1 VPKNILS
8 LFLLAG
14 IFSVGCA
21 SIKTSDSAVPFELIG
36 THIAVIPVVVNEKPT
51 KFIFDTGMG
60 PNVISKSLC
69 EKLKCVLTGKI
80 VDKRMSG
87 QEMELP
93 TAVIASLSFGSLKRE
108 NIEVAVWDLGTFPKE
123 LAGVEG
129 FLTPKFFEHQ
139 AFTMDFFKKEISL
152 KSQEGG
158 TAVPLELKYK
168 GPSVQL
174 FAKFAVP
181 GGDPARLEVDTG
193 SNSLILDE
201 KYMSRLGIKA
211 DGKNTK
217 KSEGKD
223 ETGHQYVR
231 YVSEFEGPIFPDGAP
246 SLGQTPVKVMFQKII
261 YDGLLG
267 TDYLRKFIVTYDLP
281 RSQMF
286 LSKNK

>member
-1 VPKNILS
+1 MIENVLKV
-8 LFLLAG
+8 FLLTTA
-14 IFSVGCA
+14 FSFGCA
-21 SIKTSDSAVPFELIG
+21 SIKTSNSAVPFEMIG
-36 THIAVIPVVVNEKPT
+36 THITVVPVTVNDSPT

-60 PNVISKSLC
+60 PNVISKTLC

-93 TAVIASLSFGSLKRE
+93 TAVIASLTFGSLKRE

-139 AFTMDFFKKEISL
+139 VFTMDFSKKEISL
-152 KSQEGG
+152 KTQEGG
-158 TAVPLELKYK
+158 VVVPLELKYK

-174 FAKFAVP
+174 FAKISIP
-181 GGDPARLEVDTG
+181 GGDPALVEVDTG

-217 KSEGKD
+217 KFEGKD
-223 ETGHQYVR
+223 ETGHQYIR
-231 YVSEFEGPIFPDGAP
+231 YVSEFEGPMFPEGAP
-246 SLGQTPVKVMFQKII
+246 SLSQSPVKVMFQKII

-267 TDYLRKFIVTYDLP
+267 TDYLKKFIVTYDLP
-281 RSQMF
+281 QSRMI
-286 LSKNK
+286 LSKQ